1 MLFGDED
8 KENSTASWDYETETE
23 PINTEFNSTN
33 EKGLFDA
40 IKDSLNYVDGN
51 KQSTEQQ
58 TDIPNQTDLLA
69 SNIPS
74 YNVSSDD
81 AEEEDDEEISLL
93 DFFLKGESAF
103 TPTTEPFVF
112 NITGKPL
119 LNGMTNSPMQIQ
131 PILPDNM
138 KNESLQFS
146 MLPMSLYNM
155 VKDDGSLVFNDDK
168 ISETPSLKLSHPLEK
183 TSVTVPPHS
192 IINTQSKV
200 ITQKNEFI
208 PTSTVKSVKTTHKP
222 KQTTK
227 ITTTTY
233 KIIETTTLP
242 TKVKTQNKL
251 SEMHVTK
258 GNLSTENV
266 NKTNY
271 VHNVGNATEKI
282 PQKMTIVKHTTSTT
296 KQKTSYSSSGLN
308 TTKAHVSTTEHATMP
323 STTTKLPPKITTT
336 APKSTITLIKN
347 VTRAP
352 PTESTTVSVQ
362 ILTTKSGQTTN
373 VLPKITAVQVNSNPS
388 ILETD
393 INYDYGEPTLPPSL
407 PNLKIIPFL
416 PTDAVKNV
424 LHKNDG
430 FKSNYNYY
438 QPSSSSSSSSYV
450 DSAAHVSNT
459 APFSISPS
467 VEKYPLY
474 QTNVADDRIDYD
486 SYKVPSENADGLDY
500 INVYAGSGNLVQPA
514 TFEMSVNSKLDYESN
529 DKKVIPSKFS
539 TTSKQNLT
547 VKPPLPPFEPEHEYN
562 LYNIPPQSQVQSV
575 DIYNEYNIN
584 APHLNE
590 AFSSEHNYNVPHFV
604 TMPPNEEPLPRPIN
618 HKESI
623 FSHGN
628 KNQFIPPAKT
638 EGKHDSF
645 KKSNISKIKS
655 LDYIS
660 GIRWIRTKET
670 INRQLHSITWNKL
683 LRGSSGHQI
692 IFIQF
697 TE

>member
-23 PINTEFNSTN
+23 PVNNEFNSTN

-51 KQSTEQQ
+51 KQTTEQQ

-81 AEEEDDEEISLL
+81 VEDDEEISLL

-103 TPTTEPFVF
+103 TSTTEPFVF

-131 PILPDNM
+131 PILPEDM
-138 KNESLQFS
+138 KNESLKFS

-155 VKDDGSLVFNDDK
+155 VKDDGSLVFNDEK
-168 ISETPSLKLSHPLEK
+168 ISQTSQLKLSHLLQK
-183 TSVTVPPHS
+183 TSVTIPPHA
-192 IINTQSKV
+192 IKNTQSKV
-200 ITQKNEFI
+200 NTQKNELI
-208 PTSTVKSVKTTHKP
+208 STSTVKSAETAHKP

-233 KIIETTTLP
+233 KVIETTTLP
-242 TKVKTQNKL
+242 TKVKTQNKS
-251 SEMHVTK
+251 SESHVTK
-258 GNLSTENV
+258 GNLSTQNV
-266 NKTNY
+266 NTTNY
-271 VHNVGNATEKI
+271 VRNVGNATEKPTQNI
-282 PQKMTIVKHTTSTT
+282 TTEKPTTSTT
-296 KQKTSYSSSGLN
+296 KLKTSNISSGLN
-308 TTKAHVSTTEHATMP
+308 TTETHASTTEKVRLS
-323 STTTKLPPKITTT
+323 STNTKLPTKIKTTS
-336 APKSTITLIKN
+336 PKSTITLIKN
-347 VTRAP
+347 LTKLP
-352 PTESTTVSVQ
+352 PIESTTVSVQ
-362 ILTTKSGQTTN
+362 ILTTKSGQTMK
-373 VLPKITAVQVNSNPS
+373 VLPKITAVQINSNPS

-416 PTDAVKNV
+416 PADAVKNV
-424 LHKNDG
+424 LHEKGG

-438 QPSSSSSSSSYV
+438 QPTTYA
-450 DSAAHVSNT
+450 DSPTHVGNT
-459 APFSISPS
+459 APFSINPS

-474 QTNVADDRIDYD
+474 NTNEANDRIDYD
-486 SYKVPSENADGLDY
+486 SYKVPSENIDGLDY
-500 INVYAGSGNLVQPA
+500 INVYGGSGNLVQPA

-529 DKKVIPSKFS
+529 DKKVIPSKLS

-562 LYNIPPQSQVQSV
+562 LYNIPAQSQIHTE
-575 DIYNEYNIN
+575 DLYNEYHITPN
-584 APHLNE
+584 LSE

-604 TMPPNEEPLPRPIN
+604 TMPPIKDPLHRPVN

-623 FSHGN
+623 FSYGS

-638 EGKHDSF
+638 EG
-645 KKSNISKIKS
+645 
-655 LDYIS
+655 
-660 GIRWIRTKET
+660 
-670 INRQLHSITWNKL
+670 INLNKPNV
-683 LRGSSGHQI
+683 RKYNS
-692 IFIQF
+692 
-697 TE
+697 